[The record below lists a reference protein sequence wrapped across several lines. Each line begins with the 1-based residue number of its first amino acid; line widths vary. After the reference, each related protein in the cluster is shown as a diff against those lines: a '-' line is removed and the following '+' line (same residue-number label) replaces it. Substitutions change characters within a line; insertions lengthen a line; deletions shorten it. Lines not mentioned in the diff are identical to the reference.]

1 MWQKSEREIQHR
13 GKQDCNVVCGGG
25 LIMTMD
31 YGFETD
37 NDSLRAKINDMLC
50 RIASLEDKVRELY
63 YLIEEVQKKLEA

>member
-1 MWQKSEREIQHR
+1 
-13 GKQDCNVVCGGG
+13 
-25 LIMTMD
+25 MTMD

-37 NDSLRAKINDMLC
+37 NDSLRAKINDMLA